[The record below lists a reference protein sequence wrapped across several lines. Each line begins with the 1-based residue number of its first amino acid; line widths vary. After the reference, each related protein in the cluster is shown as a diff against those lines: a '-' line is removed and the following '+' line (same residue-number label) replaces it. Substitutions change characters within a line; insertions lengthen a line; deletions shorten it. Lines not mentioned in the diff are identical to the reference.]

1 MKRIDEQLR
10 AAGWQASGS
19 PRKPALT
26 SHAVNPSMP
35 SSAVMALVSLF
46 SKPLKSIRQFA
57 FVRYWSNSGQRGNS
71 GAMRYNHRTQQMGAD
86 MYWCYQNTSS
96 TVSSLRRQC

>member
-1 MKRIDEQLR
+1 MSVL
-10 AAGWQASGS
+10 
-19 PRKPALT
+19 AL
-26 SHAVNPSMP
+26 SDNPI
-35 SSAVMALVSLF
+35 AL
-46 SKPLKSIRQFA
+46 A